1 MELIDRYLHA
11 VEFWLP
17 VNQRADVIDELSDDL
32 RSEVD
37 ERRAAPGAT
46 VSDDTIAAMLKERG
60 HPMLVAARYLP
71 QQYLIGPALLPLYRL
86 VLRVLLLCILVP
98 VFVLVIAPSA
108 VLSGGGPIETVIA
121 TLLHLVQATIYSIG
135 LVTIAFA
142 LIERYG
148 LARGVFTR
156 WDPRRLPVLPTS
168 RAQRRQ
174 SIATTIFTLTV
185 RVVFT
190 VWWLNVLWGVTIY
203 SGANAAV
210 ALGPVWHRLFW
221 PILLLSFVGIA
232 IDVADLYVAAW
243 PRARAVVG
251 LVAAGAGLVIVYI
264 LLRSGPWVLI
274 GTTTAASA
282 SLLALRTWVN
292 ASVAITIVVTGAI
305 IAGGALLEA
314 SRAFRSAGR

>member
-1 MELIDRYLHA
+1 M
-11 VEFWLP
+11 
-17 VNQRADVIDELSDDL
+17 
-32 RSEVD
+32 
-37 ERRAAPGAT
+37 
-46 VSDDTIAAMLKERG
+46 
-60 HPMLVAARYLP
+60 
-71 QQYLIGPALLPLYRL
+71 
-86 VLRVLLLCILVP
+86 P

-108 VLSGGGPIETVIA
+108 VLGGDGPIETVIA

-148 LARGVFTR
+148 LACGLFTR

-210 ALGPVWHRLFW
+210 ALAPVWHRLFW

-264 LLRSGPWVLI
+264 LLRSGSWVLI
-274 GTTTAASA
+274 GTSNAASKHAMPWVLTHGLKTPA
-282 SLLALRTWVN
+282 SRSRFVC
-292 ASVAITIVVTGAI
+292 VTGGAI
-305 IAGGALLEA
+305 IRRACLRRERA
-314 SRAFRSAGR
+314 AFRLGLDR